1 MDKISLDKEVILN
14 ATEEVIRRFGPEK
27 ANISDVAKSL
37 NVSHAALYRY
47 YNGKN
52 ALWNAVTERWLS
64 NLHATSNEIIK
75 EDKPADIKLVLLLE
89 DFAEAKR
96 RSSVN
101 DPEMFANYL
110 KLAQSSMNVIEKSVE
125 AGINCI
131 RDIIVQGIAE
141 GLFFEENPDQ
151 AAKTVYLATSVFI
164 HPNSFDDSN
173 RKQNIESVVE
183 LLIRGLKN
191 PNKTDKYYVK

>member
-1 MDKISLDKEVILN
+1 MTLDKISLDKEIILN

-37 NVSHAALYRY
+37 KVSHAALYRY
-47 YNGKN
+47 YNGK
-52 ALWNAVTERWLS
+52 ADLWNAVTERWLS
-64 NLHATSNEIIK
+64 NLHASSKDILK
-75 EDKPADIKLVLLLE
+75 EDNSADIKLFRLLE

-110 KLAQSSMNVIEKSVE
+110 KLAQSSMDVIEKSIE
-125 AGINCI
+125 DGINSI
-131 RDIIVQGIAE
+131 KEIIVQGITE
-141 GLFFEENPDQ
+141 GIFFEEFPHK
-151 AAKTVYLATSVFI
+151 AAIAVYLATSAFI
-164 HPNSFDDSN
+164 HPNSFEAVN
-173 RKQNIESVVE
+173 RKQNIESVIN

-191 PNKTDKYYVK
+191 PNK